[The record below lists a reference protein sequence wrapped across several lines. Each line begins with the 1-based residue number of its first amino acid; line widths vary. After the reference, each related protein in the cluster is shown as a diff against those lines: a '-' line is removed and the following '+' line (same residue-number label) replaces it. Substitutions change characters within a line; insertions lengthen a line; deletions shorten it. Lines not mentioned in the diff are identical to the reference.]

1 MTWAPQVRGSFFAF
15 RLLTY
20 GGLGICRAHGSR
32 TNRGVIHMKLE
43 ATHLGGRRWAVRPE
57 GQLGT
62 CGWHPVS
69 WDVIYVEAGTAAEA
83 IRKVLA
89 KRGK

>member
-1 MTWAPQVRGSFFAF
+1 
-15 RLLTY
+15 
-20 GGLGICRAHGSR
+20 
-32 TNRGVIHMKLE
+32 MKLE

>member
-1 MTWAPQVRGSFFAF
+1 MASH
-15 RLLTY
+15 LLY
-20 GGLGICRAHGSR
+20 GKYGPGANSLYTGG
-32 TNRGVIHMKLE
+32 LE
-43 ATHLGGRRWAVRPE
+43 ATHLGGRRWAVRPK